1 MAPLPSCPGFRA
13 CGGCKYD
20 DLAYDRQLAEKQKRL
35 EKLLGSFC
43 AVSKIRGMDDPL
55 HYRHK
60 VHQVLTRG
68 ADGSISGGYYAAGSH
83 KVVTVPSCRL
93 DDEECQAVIRTV
105 CRLAKEFGLPVYNE
119 VRKTGLLRHVMV
131 RKSRAEGEMMVILV
145 AASPEMH
152 GKNKFVQQL
161 TAAHP
166 KVTSVILNVNDRRT
180 SIVLG
185 EKNITLFGPG
195 YLTDTLCG
203 LSFKLSPASFFQ
215 VNPVMTEPLYE
226 TAVDFAALTGTET
239 VIDAYCGTGTIGLIA
254 AGHAGQVI
262 GAELSA
268 DAVRDAREN
277 AKANKIRNARFVR
290 ADAGR
295 FMTELA
301 ARSEHADAVFLDP
314 PRSGCTPEFIRAL
327 LALSPERIVYVSC
340 GPESLARDL
349 GMLTKGGYAVKAIR
363 PFELFPF
370 TEHVECVVLLSKG
383 NMSTKHIRVEF
394 DLENLDTSGFQTG
407 ATYDEIREWIQEK
420 YGFHVTH
427 LNIAQVKRKHGL
439 DMRENYNLP
448 KSEESRQP
456 NCPEEKEKVIEEAL
470 KHFQML

>member
-60 VHQVLTRG
+60 VHQVLTRT
-68 ADGSISGGYYAAGSH
+68 ADGQIAGGYYAAGSH

-180 SIVLG
+180 SMVLG

-254 AGHAGQVI
+254 AGHAGQVT

-420 YGFHVTH
+420 YGFHVSR
-427 LNIAQVKRKHGL
+427 LNIAQIKRKHGL

-456 NCPEEKEKVIEEAL
+456 NCPEEKEKAIEEAL

>member
-1 MAPLPSCPGFRA
+1 MAPLPSCPGFSA

-20 DLAYDRQLAEKQKRL
+20 DLSYDRQLAEKQKRL

-43 AVSKIRGMDDPL
+43 TVSKVRGMDDPL
-55 HYRHK
+55 HCRHK

-145 AASPEMH
+145 AASSEMH

-180 SIVLG
+180 SMVLG

-277 AKANKIRNARFVR
+277 AKANNIKNARFVR

-301 ARSEHADAVFLDP
+301 AKGETADVVFLDP
-314 PRSGCTPEFIRAL
+314 PRSGCSPAFLNAL
-327 LALSPERIVYVSC
+327 LSLAPGRIVYISC

-349 GMLTKGGYAVKAIR
+349 AVLTKSAYRAEAIQ
-363 PFELFPF
+363 PFDLFPF
-370 TEHVECVVLLSKG
+370 TEHCETVCCL
-383 NMSTKHIRVEF
+383 HR
-394 DLENLDTSGFQTG
+394 
-407 ATYDEIREWIQEK
+407 R
-420 YGFHVTH
+420 
-427 LNIAQVKRKHGL
+427 
-439 DMRENYNLP
+439 
-448 KSEESRQP
+448 
-456 NCPEEKEKVIEEAL
+456 
-470 KHFQML
+470 